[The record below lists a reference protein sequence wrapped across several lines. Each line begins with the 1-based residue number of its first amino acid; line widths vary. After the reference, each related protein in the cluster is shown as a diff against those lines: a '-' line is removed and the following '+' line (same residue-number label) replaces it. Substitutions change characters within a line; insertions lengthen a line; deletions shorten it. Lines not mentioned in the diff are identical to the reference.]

1 MDGRADYRCLEE
13 DLKQYLQS
21 KDKKP
26 IELRME
32 HDPSSFY
39 AKIGEAK
46 ESRPYGSFATQLW
59 RFLTVY
65 FIDSV
70 ILSNYTFAMI
80 NRFCKR
86 AAALVLALIGMAAA
100 CGCAKRA
107 KADATFVMLT
117 APTVEPI
124 VTPVPTP
131 ESTPPPKKTPQAE
144 KTPEDNKKEDEAKE
158 KEKEKEKPKSTA
170 DQKEEKKASAK
181 TPHAKDYTKVDIK
194 KASGTKV
201 TDFETDRID
210 GGKLSQS
217 YFSGGTITL
226 VNVWS
231 TT

>member
-1 MDGRADYRCLEE
+1 M
-13 DLKQYLQS
+13 
-21 KDKKP
+21 
-26 IELRME
+26 
-32 HDPSSFY
+32 
-39 AKIGEAK
+39 
-46 ESRPYGSFATQLW
+46 
-59 RFLTVY
+59 
-65 FIDSV
+65 
-70 ILSNYTFAMI
+70 
-80 NRFCKR
+80 
-86 AAALVLALIGMAAA
+86 LALIGMAAA

-107 KADATFVMLT
+107 EADATFVMLT

-131 ESTPPPKKTPQAE
+131 EATPPPE
-144 KTPEDNKKEDEAKE
+144 KTHRPVNIPEETKKKDEAKE
-158 KEKEKEKPKSTA
+158 KEQEKDKEKEKEKPKGGEEK
-170 DQKEEKKASAK
+170 KEEKKASAK

>member
-1 MDGRADYRCLEE
+1 M
-13 DLKQYLQS
+13 
-21 KDKKP
+21 
-26 IELRME
+26 
-32 HDPSSFY
+32 
-39 AKIGEAK
+39 
-46 ESRPYGSFATQLW
+46 
-59 RFLTVY
+59 
-65 FIDSV
+65 
-70 ILSNYTFAMI
+70 
-80 NRFCKR
+80 
-86 AAALVLALIGMAAA
+86 LALIGMAAA
-100 CGCAKRA
+100 CGCAKRT

-131 ESTPPPKKTPQAE
+131 ESTLPPE
-144 KTPEDNKKEDEAKE
+144 KTHGPVNTPEETKKKDEAKE
-158 KEKEKEKPKSTA
+158 KEQEKDKEKEKPKSTA

-201 TDFETDRID
+201 TEFETDRID

>member
-1 MDGRADYRCLEE
+1 ML
-13 DLKQYLQS
+13 L
-21 KDKKP
+21 
-26 IELRME
+26 
-32 HDPSSFY
+32 SSFLF
-39 AKIGEAK
+39 ARKEKTKEGEGLNDYSPGRG
-46 ESRPYGSFATQLW
+46 EFAVLQFIL
-59 RFLTVY
+59 LTG
-65 FIDSV
+65 V

-86 AAALVLALIGMAAA
+86 AAALVLALVGVAAA

-107 KADATFVMLT
+107 EADATFVMLT

-131 ESTPPPKKTPQAE
+131 ESTPPPKKTPKAE
-144 KTPEDNKKEDEAKE
+144 KTPEDNKKEDEA
-158 KEKEKEKPKSTA
+158 KEKEKPKSTA

>member
-1 MDGRADYRCLEE
+1 M
-13 DLKQYLQS
+13 
-21 KDKKP
+21 
-26 IELRME
+26 
-32 HDPSSFY
+32 
-39 AKIGEAK
+39 
-46 ESRPYGSFATQLW
+46 
-59 RFLTVY
+59 
-65 FIDSV
+65 
-70 ILSNYTFAMI
+70 
-80 NRFCKR
+80 
-86 AAALVLALIGMAAA
+86 LALIGMAAA

-107 KADATFVMLT
+107 EADATFVMLT

-131 ESTPPPKKTPQAE
+131 EATPAPE
-144 KTPEDNKKEDEAKE
+144 KTHRPVNTPEETKKKDEAKE
-158 KEKEKEKPKSTA
+158 KEQEKEKEKPKGGEEK
-170 DQKEEKKASAK
+170 KEEKKASAK

>member
-1 MDGRADYRCLEE
+1 
-13 DLKQYLQS
+13 
-21 KDKKP
+21 
-26 IELRME
+26 
-32 HDPSSFY
+32 
-39 AKIGEAK
+39 
-46 ESRPYGSFATQLW
+46 
-59 RFLTVY
+59 
-65 FIDSV
+65 
-70 ILSNYTFAMI
+70 MI

-107 KADATFVMLT
+107 EADATFVMLT

-131 ESTPPPKKTPQAE
+131 ESTPPPKKTPKAE
-144 KTPEDNKKEDEAKE
+144 KTPEDNKKKDEAKE
-158 KEKEKEKPKSTA
+158 KEQEKDKEKEKEKPKGG
-170 DQKEEKKASAK
+170 EGKKASAK

-210 GGKLSQS
+210 GGKLSQG

>member
-1 MDGRADYRCLEE
+1 
-13 DLKQYLQS
+13 
-21 KDKKP
+21 
-26 IELRME
+26 
-32 HDPSSFY
+32 
-39 AKIGEAK
+39 
-46 ESRPYGSFATQLW
+46 
-59 RFLTVY
+59 
-65 FIDSV
+65 
-70 ILSNYTFAMI
+70 MI

-107 KADATFVMLT
+107 EADATFVMLT

-131 ESTPPPKKTPQAE
+131 ESTPPPE
-144 KTPEDNKKEDEAKE
+144 KTHRPVNTPEETKKKDEA
-158 KEKEKEKPKSTA
+158 KSTA

-210 GGKLSQS
+210 GGKLSQG
-217 YFSGGTITL
+217 YFSGGAITL

>member
-1 MDGRADYRCLEE
+1 M
-13 DLKQYLQS
+13 
-21 KDKKP
+21 
-26 IELRME
+26 
-32 HDPSSFY
+32 
-39 AKIGEAK
+39 
-46 ESRPYGSFATQLW
+46 
-59 RFLTVY
+59 
-65 FIDSV
+65 
-70 ILSNYTFAMI
+70 
-80 NRFCKR
+80 
-86 AAALVLALIGMAAA
+86 LALIGMAAA

-107 KADATFVMLT
+107 EADATFVMLT

-131 ESTPPPKKTPQAE
+131 ESTPPPEKTPKAE

-158 KEKEKEKPKSTA
+158 KEKPKGDEEK
-170 DQKEEKKASAK
+170 KEEKKASAK

-217 YFSGGTITL
+217 YFSGATITL

>member
-1 MDGRADYRCLEE
+1 ML
-13 DLKQYLQS
+13 
-21 KDKKP
+21 
-26 IELRME
+26 
-32 HDPSSFY
+32 
-39 AKIGEAK
+39 
-46 ESRPYGSFATQLW
+46 
-59 RFLTVY
+59 
-65 FIDSV
+65 
-70 ILSNYTFAMI
+70 
-80 NRFCKR
+80 
-86 AAALVLALIGMAAA
+86 ALVGVAAA

-107 KADATFVMLT
+107 EADATFVMLT

-131 ESTPPPKKTPQAE
+131 EATPAPE
-144 KTPEDNKKEDEAKE
+144 KTHRPVNTPEETKKKDEAKE
-158 KEKEKEKPKSTA
+158 KEQEKDKDKPKSTA